1 MATISYTLDD
11 LANLTFEWDSD
22 KAEAVY
28 TKHGVRFAE
37 AATVFLDV
45 NALVIPDPDH
55 SGQEDR
61 FLQLRYS
68 TRANLLIVSYCVR
81 CSDTVI
87 RLISARKATKKE
99 EMTYHKR
106 C

>member
-1 MATISYTLDD
+1 MATISYALND
-11 LANLTFEWDSD
+11 LTEVTFEWDSD
-22 KAEAVY
+22 KDDAVY
-28 TKHGVRFAE
+28 TKHGVRFTE

-45 NALVIPDPDH
+45 NALMMSDPDH
-55 SGQEDR
+55 SEQEDR
-61 FLQLRYS
+61 FLQLGYS

-81 CSDTVI
+81 YSDTVI

-99 EMTYHKR
+99 AMTYHKR